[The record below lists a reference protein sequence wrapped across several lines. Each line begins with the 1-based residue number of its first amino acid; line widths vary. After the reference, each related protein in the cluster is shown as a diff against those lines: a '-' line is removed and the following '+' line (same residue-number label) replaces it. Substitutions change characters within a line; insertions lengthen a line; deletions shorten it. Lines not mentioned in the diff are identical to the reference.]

1 MDYMISLYSDEN
13 IPMPEPGTPEF
24 GEFMGAWMAYN
35 QTLIDGG
42 HWIAASNLMPTMTA
56 TTIRKATSGQS
67 ITDGPFAE
75 TKEQFGGFYLISA
88 NDLDQALVLAG
99 KIPLHAGSIE
109 VRPVAFRPDAPQ
121 GDDDRSQPQA

>member
-1 MDYMISLYSDEN
+1 MDYMITLYSDETL
-13 IPMPEPGTPEF
+13 PMPEPGTPEF

-56 TTIRKATSGQS
+56 TTLRKSPDGQS

-75 TKEQFGGFYLISA
+75 TKEQLGGFYLISA
-88 NDLDQALVLAG
+88 TDLDQALALASQ
-99 KIPLHAGSIE
+99 IPLNGGSIE

-121 GDDDRSQPQA
+121 GDDGSPQSA